1 MFDLPAS
8 SSAFSRRLFL
18 AGLPIIAAAL
28 GCRMFSAPQEP
39 TDEELL
45 AGQAEFEGGGL
56 IANPLFIPAGDREF
70 IWNQIV
76 DEIDNYFVI
85 LREERVQLVSGVLTE
100 GQIQTRPQV
109 GATYL
114 EPWRADST
122 TRYERTLATLQS
134 IRRTA
139 RARVIPVQDGQLLD
153 VVVFKELEHLDR
165 PAHATAGAVIARHD
179 QSVVREEVPPGTF
192 SITPG
197 WIPQGRD
204 VALEQRILNNL
215 RGRLCNPATPHTLP
229 VDVMVKE

>member
-1 MFDLPAS
+1 MPS
-8 SSAFSRRLFL
+8 SEICRRLFL
-18 AGLPIIAAAL
+18 AGLPAL
-28 GCRMFSAPQEP
+28 AMAVGCRLFHPAEP
-39 TDEELL
+39 LPEEIAL
-45 AGQAEFEGGGL
+45 EGGNL
-56 IANPLFIPAGDREF
+56 VPNPLLIPAGDREF

-76 DEIDNYFVI
+76 DELDNYFAI
-85 LREERVQLVSGVLTE
+85 LREERVQNVGGILTE

-122 TRYERTLATLQS
+122 TPYERTLATLQS

-139 RARVIPVQDGQLLD
+139 RARVIPVEEGQLLD
-153 VVVFKELEHLDR
+153 LVVLKELEHLDR
-165 PAHATAGAVIARHD
+165 PAQATAGAMIARHD
-179 QSVVREEVPPGTF
+179 QSVIREEVPPGTF

-215 RGRLCNPATPHTLP
+215 RGRLCNPNTPAKLP
-229 VDVMVKE
+229 AGVADF

>member
-1 MFDLPAS
+1 M
-8 SSAFSRRLFL
+8 
-18 AGLPIIAAAL
+18 AALLL
-28 GCRMFSAPQEP
+28 GCRMFHPP
-39 TDEELL
+39 ELL
-45 AGQAEFEGGGL
+45 PEEVELSGGNL
-56 IANPLFIPAGDREF
+56 VANPLHIPAGDREF

-85 LREERVQLVSGVLTE
+85 LREERVQVVSGILTE

-109 GATYL
+109 GATFL

-139 RARVIPVQDGQLLD
+139 RARVIPVEDGQLLEL
-153 VVVFKELEHLDR
+153 VVLKELEHLDQ

-179 QSVVREEVPPGTF
+179 QSVIREEVPPGAF

-215 RGRLCNPATPHTLP
+215 RGRLCDPNTPATLP
-229 VDVMVKE
+229 AKGLPADF

>member
-1 MFDLPAS
+1 MLS
-8 SSAFSRRLFL
+8 TS
-18 AGLPIIAAAL
+18 
-28 GCRMFSAPQEP
+28 EP
-39 TDEELL
+39 FPE
-45 AGQAEFEGGGL
+45 EFEFGGDDL
-56 IANPLFIPAGDREF
+56 VPNPLFIPAGDREF
-70 IWNQIV
+70 VWNQII

-85 LREERVQLVSGVLTE
+85 LREERVHVVSGVLTE
-100 GQIQTRPQV
+100 GQILTRPKV

-139 RARVIPVQDGQLLD
+139 RARVIPVEDGQLLD
-153 VVVFKELEHLDR
+153 LVVLKELEHLDR
-165 PAHATAGAVIARHD
+165 PAQATAGAVIARHD
-179 QSVVREEVPPGTF
+179 QSVIREEVPPGTF

-215 RGRLCNPATPHTLP
+215 RGRLCDPTTPAVLP
-229 VDVMVKE
+229 AEKIAPGL